1 MAGKRLYACAPGRN
15 LVTLHL
21 VCPHIDLCS
30 GSRYWHEVPIWRHV
44 KLHRQVLRDAAARC
58 CPRCG
63 GCVRLEARNARVLP
77 LPMTDAL
84 LGPWSPLA
92 LVLPALALL
101 VAVGAAVFYLARA
114 NGGRLD
120 HAKQEAQQLKKLY
133 TVVRQTNQLLLRVRS
148 RDELYAEACRIAVEC
163 GAFEMAWIGHIDART
178 HFVTPVAS
186 YGNVGDYL
194 DRIKIS
200 VDDIPEGR
208 GPTGTAL
215 REGKPYVCRDISQ
228 QAMMAPWRD
237 AALARGYRSSSA
249 FPLRTEGVVT
259 GVYSVYSRVVGG
271 FGDDEIDLLA
281 ELASDMSFALEVL
294 EKERRRAAAE
304 ESLHHSE
311 AHFRSMLEHVVDLVT
326 ILAADGTVQ
335 YVSPSVER
343 ILGYRPEERVGRD
356 AFALVHPADVEAAR
370 RALAEGLER
379 ESATAGFTYRDRHH
393 NGSWVTLESVGTNLR
408 TDPSVH
414 GILINSR
421 DITQRVRL
429 EEQLRQAQKM
439 EAVGELAGGVAH
451 DFNNLLTAVLASAEL
466 LRSALPS
473 DSPLAEDADVISSA
487 ARRGAELS
495 RKLLAFSRRQPL
507 ELHTVSLSA
516 LAESFTRMAR
526 RVVPEDVEVGL
537 NIEAPEAT
545 VRADPGA
552 VEQILMNLVTNA
564 RDAMPSGGKL
574 VIEVGRHVVDL
585 ADCQLPGGGEPGEYA
600 TVTVSDTGIG
610 MDAETQRHIFEPFF
624 TTKPSGKGTGLGMS
638 TVYGL
643 IKEHGGFVGV
653 DSEPG
658 RGTAVCVYFP
668 SVTGERP
675 EVVEK
680 ARATVDGGTETILL
694 VEDDEAVR
702 RAAKRALEKF
712 GYRVVTATDGGMALE
727 MLKRGTVAPDLII
740 SDVVMP
746 GTSGPQFLD
755 QLRAAGRTPRAL
767 FTSGYTALD
776 VRERTQFDPGV
787 PFLSKPWTVAE
798 LLSKVREVLDAPA
811 TS

>member
-1 MAGKRLYACAPGRN
+1 M
-15 LVTLHL
+15 T
-21 VCPHIDLCS
+21 D
-30 GSRYWHEVPIWRHV
+30 
-44 KLHRQVLRDAAARC
+44 
-58 CPRCG
+58 
-63 GCVRLEARNARVLP
+63 VLP
-77 LPMTDAL
+77 GLS
-84 LGPWSPLA
+84 SPY
-92 LVLPALALL
+92 ALALPAIAAL
-101 VAVGAAVFYLARA
+101 VAAGAVVFYLARA
-114 NGGRLD
+114 AGGRLD
-120 HAKQEAQQLKKLY
+120 RAKQEAQHLKKLY
-133 TVVRQTNQLLLRVRS
+133 TVLRQTNQLLLRVRS
-148 RDELYAEACRIAVEC
+148 QDELYADACRIAVEC
-163 GAFEMAWIGHIDART
+163 GAFEMAWIGHIDPKT
-178 HFVTPVAS
+178 HFVQPVAV

-194 DRIKIS
+194 DNIKIS

-215 REGKPYVCRDISQ
+215 REGRPYVCRDIRREDR
-228 QAMMAPWRD
+228 MAPWRD
-237 AALARGYRSSSA
+237 AALSRGYRSSSA

-259 GVYSVYSRVVGG
+259 GVYSVYSGVVGG
-271 FGDDEIDLLA
+271 FGDDEVDLLL
-281 ELASDMSFALEVL
+281 ELASDMSFALELL
-294 EKERRRAAAE
+294 EKERRRVAAE
-304 ESLHHSE
+304 DSLHHSE

-326 ILAADGTVQ
+326 ILARDGTVQ

-343 ILGYRPEERVGRD
+343 ILGYRPEERIGRD
-356 AFALVHPADVEAAR
+356 AFALVHPADIEAAR
-370 RALAEGLER
+370 QALAEGLR
-379 ESATAGFTYRDRHH
+379 LESATAGFTYRERHRS
-393 NGSWVTLESVGTNLR
+393 GSWVTLESVGTNLLA
-408 TDPSVH
+408 DPSVH

-421 DITQRVRL
+421 DITQRIRL

-466 LRSALPS
+466 LRSALPT

-507 ELHTVSLSA
+507 ELHTVSLGA

-526 RVVPEDVEVGL
+526 RVVPEDVEVVL
-537 NIEAPEAT
+537 NNAAPGAT

-574 VIEVGRHVVDL
+574 VIEVGRHVLDL
-585 ADCQLPGGGEPGEYA
+585 VHRQQHGWGEPGDYV
-600 TVTVSDTGIG
+600 TVTVRDTGVG
-610 MDAETQRHIFEPFF
+610 MDAETMRHIFEPFF

-643 IKEHGGFVGV
+643 IKEHRGFVRV
-653 DSEPG
+653 DSELG
-658 RGTAVCVYFP
+658 RGTAVRIYFP

-675 EVVEK
+675 EVVTK
-680 ARATVDGGTETILL
+680 APATVGGGTETILL

-712 GYRVVTATDGGMALE
+712 GYKVVTATNGGMALE
-727 MLKRGTVAPDLII
+727 MLKRGAPAPDLII

-746 GTSGPQFLD
+746 GTSGLQFLE
-755 QLRAAGRTPRAL
+755 QLREAGRTPRAL
-767 FTSGYTALD
+767 LTSGYTAPD
-776 VRERTQFDPGV
+776 VRERMQFDPGV

-811 TS
+811 PERAP